1 MTSSNYHYSW
11 WLRNDDVIELC
22 NYFSSFLSGLIIK
35 KSPTAWTRDK
45 PTPLHDLLCNIITS
59 SMTHRYYVISV
70 TWFAGN
76 HFSDQ
81 KHVLGASLIMIG
93 TWIIHRKSQ
102 SSNKKRLSE
111 RSFSSFTVRAAL
123 HTFKNNLHT
132 FQKPDFLNFRMKEV
146 ELHPSQIV
154 KERGTSTRLG
164 CLSRCDGSAVLMSE
178 LGSCCVGIIGPVE
191 AKEKDQDPIKMICQV
206 TLHPPSGMYF
216 GEPGR

>member
-1 MTSSNYHYSW
+1 MVHGLS
-11 WLRNDDVIELC
+11 IE
-22 NYFSSFLSGLIIK
+22 NRK
-35 KSPTAWTRDK
+35 VPT
-45 PTPLHDLLCNIITS
+45 
-59 SMTHRYYVISV
+59 
-70 TWFAGN
+70 
-76 HFSDQ
+76 Q
-81 KHVLGASLIMIG
+81 
-93 TWIIHRKSQ
+93 
-102 SSNKKRLSE
+102 KRLIE

-123 HTFKNNLHT
+123 HTF
-132 FQKPDFLNFRMKEV
+132 QKRDFYIIRMKEV
-146 ELHPSQIV
+146 KLHPSQIV